1 MLENLSRLAR
11 RQLVIFVALR
21 DVALEAAAAAPPRR
35 LPDLYRSVV
44 ASDLV
49 RERERVLARLR
60 RMGVACVDAAPGGIS
75 ARLVNRYL
83 EVKQR
88 ELIA

>member
-1 MLENLSRLAR
+1 M
-11 RQLVIFVALR
+11 
-21 DVALEAAAAAPPRR
+21 
-35 LPDLYRSVV
+35 YRSVV
-44 ASDLV
+44 ASDFV

-60 RMGVACVDAAPGGIS
+60 RMGVACVDAAPGAVS